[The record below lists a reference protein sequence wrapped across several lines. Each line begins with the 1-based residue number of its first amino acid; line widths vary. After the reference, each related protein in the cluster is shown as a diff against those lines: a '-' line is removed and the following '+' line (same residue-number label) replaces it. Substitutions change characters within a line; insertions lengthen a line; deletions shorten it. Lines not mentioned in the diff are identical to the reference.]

1 VLSVLIRSYTPRDF
15 RDILRI
21 EKEAFSPQNP
31 AYDLF
36 VYLSHSTDL
45 LVADIGGRVVGYISV
60 MDINDSAKIISF
72 AVKKE
77 FQGRGIG
84 GMLIDEAIGR
94 CLERGRKSIMLE
106 VRISNERAR
115 ELYKKKGFKVV
126 DVLPGYYRDGEDA
139 YLMMLNLQPI

>member
-45 LVADIGGRVVGYISV
+45 LVADIGGRVVGYISI
-60 MDINDSAKIISF
+60 MDLNDSAKIISF
-72 AVKKE
+72 AVKRE
-77 FQGRGIG
+77 FQGKGIG
-84 GMLIDEAIGR
+84 EMLIDEAIER

-106 VRISNERAR
+106 VRVSNERAQR
-115 ELYKKKGFKVV
+115 LYKKKGFKVV
-126 DVLPGYYRDGEDA
+126 DILPGYYRDGEDA